1 MLVTHDVACY
11 AIADNSVTRG
21 EKELFMVFLLY
32 IIETDEDL
40 ALVNE
45 LFVNHHKELFNI
57 AMSMLRNKQNAE
69 DALQEGFVKII
80 NNLQN
85 IQKIP
90 CPERIRFCVVIL
102 KNVSVDILRKQKR
115 SIHSDN
121 LYDISDK
128 SELDIED
135 EYIRKEDVE
144 TLLRVFDKLN
154 RVDRQL
160 ILLRYCD
167 DLPFKQI
174 GNILEISEEV
184 AKKRAQRLLT
194 KLRKG
199 IDLSNME

>member
-1 MLVTHDVACY
+1 
-11 AIADNSVTRG
+11 
-21 EKELFMVFLLY
+21 MVFLLY